1 MSNYKKEVVKVAR
14 MTSIGL
20 RTKALIKK
28 YSKDFN
34 GALTD
39 KDVMKLIGVSRVTYY
54 KYKKIV
60 AQEVYDRDE

>member
-1 MSNYKKEVVKVAR
+1 MAR

-20 RTKALIKK
+20 KTKALIKK

-34 GALTD
+34 GSLCD
-39 KDVMKLIGVSRVTYY
+39 KDVMKLAEVTRVTYY

-60 AQEVYDRDE
+60 AQEVYEKD

>member
-1 MSNYKKEVVKVAR
+1 MAR

-20 RTKALIKK
+20 KTKALIKK

-34 GALTD
+34 GSLSD
-39 KDVMKLIGVSRVTYY
+39 KDAMKLIGVSRVTYY

-60 AQEVYDRDE
+60 AQEVYDKDK

>member
-1 MSNYKKEVVKVAR
+1 MR

-20 RTKALIKK
+20 KTKALIKK

-34 GALTD
+34 GSLTD
-39 KDVMKLIGVSRVTYY
+39 KEAMKLIGVSRVTYY

-60 AQEVYDRDE
+60 AQEVYEKD

>member
-1 MSNYKKEVVKVAR
+1 MAR

-20 RTKALIKK
+20 KTKALIKK

-34 GALTD
+34 GSLND
-39 KDVMKLIGVSRVTYY
+39 KDTMKLIGVSRVTYY

-60 AQEVYDRDE
+60 AQEVYDKDE